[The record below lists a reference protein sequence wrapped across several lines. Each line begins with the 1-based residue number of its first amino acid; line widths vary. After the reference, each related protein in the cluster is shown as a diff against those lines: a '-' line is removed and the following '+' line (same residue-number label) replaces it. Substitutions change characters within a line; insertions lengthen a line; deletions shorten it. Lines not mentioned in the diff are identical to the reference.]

1 MTIGSFPFFI
11 LMFFSGGMFP
21 LPDIR
26 VFEIAG
32 RSVNVNDIL
41 PTTHSISAF
50 DGILNRGAGMTDVAF
65 ELAAISLLTVVFF
78 ALGTLLF
85 TKRHMSAKAV

>member
-1 MTIGSFPFFI
+1 
-11 LMFFSGGMFP
+11 MFP

-26 VFEIAG
+26 LFEIAG

-50 DGILNRGAGMTDVAF
+50 EKILNRGAGLSDVTY
-65 ELAAISLLTVVFF
+65 ELTAISLLCVVFF
-78 ALGTLLF
+78 SLGTFWF
-85 TKRHMSAKAV
+85 TKRHMSADAA